1 MAPDTS
7 FGGLVKERRV
17 ALGMSQ
23 AGLADLVGRSASAV
37 RSWERGSSTPTDES
51 VVRSLAAVL
60 GIDEAT
66 LRATVGLPAEVAL
79 DDADEIGGAGLA
91 AFAMS
96 NAEAPPAADRSDEK
110 LDGTDEEVPAGT
122 EISWDDVAAS
132 VRPVPEPAAP
142 AGDAEV
148 DLKIAGDGEDGDLR
162 TEPTSVVA
170 APLVPEDDLVS
181 EAEEVVPAAED
192 DGPDDGQPDREP
204 VSVAP
209 MGRRR
214 TAEPLKPAAP
224 VAAAGSAAASAS
236 SRTAMMPARQPS
248 IPPSA
253 NSYLDDRDQMMTY
266 WIRAGLTVALTLFLL
281 VVLFWALGKLGD
293 SIGQVWDLFKAGA

>member
-7 FGGLVKERRV
+7 FGGLVKQRRM

-23 AGLADLVGRSASAV
+23 AALADLVGRSASAV
-37 RSWERGSSTPTDES
+37 RSWERGSSTPTDER

-60 GIDEAT
+60 GVHEGT
-66 LRATVGLPAEVAL
+66 LRTTVGMPAERAT
-79 DDADEIGGAGLA
+79 DDVEEIGGVGLA
-91 AFAMS
+91 AFTDS
-96 NAEAPPAADRSDEK
+96 DAEASPAADRSDETE
-110 LDGTDEEVPAGT
+110 GTDEEVPVGT

-142 AGDAEV
+142 AGEAEV
-148 DLKIAGDGEDGDLR
+148 DLKAAGDGEDGDLG
-162 TEPTSVVA
+162 TEPKAVVA
-170 APLVPEDDLVS
+170 APAVREDGLAA
-181 EAEEVVPAAED
+181 EPEEVVPAAGD